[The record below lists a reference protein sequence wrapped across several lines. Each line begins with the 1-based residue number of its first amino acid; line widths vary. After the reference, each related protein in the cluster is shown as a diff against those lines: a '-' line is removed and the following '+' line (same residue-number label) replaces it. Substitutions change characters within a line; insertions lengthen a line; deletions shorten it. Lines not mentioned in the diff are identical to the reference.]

1 MTPLS
6 AHFCLINSSSQ
17 PTHNFL
23 IDYITANCTIERNNT
38 PSSSSLQYIHH
49 GAFPPP
55 YYYSV
60 ISVAAATT
68 TTDHHRR
75 LNVLPTQ
82 SIATEIQTAHDAG
95 NWKPRFTLHAAD
107 ESSPPPATAVNNN
120 NIFSASTST
129 TTGTSE
135 LLFEVHVRE
144 AEPAITSKTT
154 ISVKGG
160 KAHYVDSNNFATM
173 LVSEEV
179 GVLALLSVDKKD
191 GKVNGIVKKGK
202 SVTKKFTQKS
212 SRRGEKVRSSS

>member
-1 MTPLS
+1 MGISL
-6 AHFCLINSSSQ
+6 
-17 PTHNFL
+17 
-23 IDYITANCTIERNNT
+23 TI
-38 PSSSSLQYIHH
+38 SSLLLL
-49 GAFPPP
+49 AFPPP
-55 YYYSV
+55 HSYR
-60 ISVAAATT
+60 AAATT

-107 ESSPPPATAVNNN
+107 ESSSTPAAA
-120 NIFSASTST
+120 NIFTSTST
-129 TTGTSE
+129 TTGTDSST
-135 LLFEVHVRE
+135 FEVHVRE
-144 AEPAITSKTT
+144 AEPAITSKTS

-160 KAHYVDSNNFATM
+160 KAHYVDSNNVATM
-173 LVSEEV
+173 LVSDEV

-212 SRRGEKVRSSS
+212 SRRGEKVRSFWKDLFVIPLYSLISHHPY